1 MRVRLP
7 ESKRARWAIF
17 GGAGVA
23 ILILSVVAWSWR
35 SISDDAI
42 EVAPGE
48 IAALEGEEQPLVPAS
63 EAEEV
68 LDEFEELGLY
78 GNLTPEELAS
88 LLDEARRQGRLIDE
102 SFESTVD
109 RGVPIR
115 DEDFDTFL
123 LIGSDE
129 SGALADVLIY
139 VLEPTNGGAPIIV
152 SLPRDLYIESP
163 CTERYARI
171 NVNLNGCGSEI
182 SGPVLVA
189 VAVQQFTGVP
199 VDHFVVV
206 DFEGFADVID
216 AVGGVELCFDEATRD
231 INAFLDVPA
240 GCQIASGDT
249 ALAWVR
255 SRHTQVF
262 RNGAWVFV
270 GASDFTR
277 QDNQQDV
284 LWLLTESLTSFDSL
298 TSFASLVT
306 SLSNSVRIDE
316 NWTMT
321 EVASDVW
328 NHREVSR
335 DDVERITLVVD
346 DYRTETGAA
355 VLVPT
360 VSFTDLLAEV
370 YP

>member
-7 ESKRARWAIF
+7 ESKKARWALF
-17 GGAGVA
+17 GGVGV
-23 ILILSVVAWSWR
+23 LFLVVSAVTWSWR
-35 SISDDAI
+35 SISGDAI
-42 EVAPGE
+42 EVGPGE
-48 IAALEGEEQPLVPAS
+48 IAALASEGEPLVPTD
-63 EAEEV
+63 EAEVV
-68 LDEFEELGLY
+68 LGEFERLGLY
-78 GNLTPEELAS
+78 GDLSPEDLAA

-102 SFESTVD
+102 NFESTVD
-109 RGVPIR
+109 RGVPIP

-123 LIGSDE
+123 LMGSDA
-129 SGALADVLIY
+129 SGALADVIIY
-139 VLEPTNGGAPIIV
+139 VLEPTNGGPPIIV

-171 NVNLNGCGSEI
+171 NVNLNGCGSEV

-189 VAVQQFTGVP
+189 VAVQLFTGVP
-199 VDHFVVV
+199 VDHFVLV
-206 DFEGFADVID
+206 DFDGFADVID
-216 AVGGVELCFDEATRD
+216 AVGGVELCFNEPTRD
-231 INAFLDVPA
+231 TKAFLDVPA
-240 GCQIASGDT
+240 GCQLASGET

-255 SRHTQVF
+255 SRHTQVL
-262 RNGAWVFV
+262 RNGVWVSV

-298 TSFASLVT
+298 TSFTSLVS
-306 SLSNSVRIDE
+306 SLGNSVRIDQ
-316 NWTMT
+316 NWTMP

-328 NHREVSR
+328 SHRNVSR
-335 DDVERITLVVD
+335 DDVERIDLLVD
-346 DYRTETGAA
+346 DYRTENGAA